1 MSVSSRL
8 GAWSRTAVIAAAVCL
23 QLAAARTAAAQTAAP
38 IFSVEPV
45 NLGDCRV
52 VVRIQN
58 PRGGDQVG
66 IVVDQ
71 TLIREQT
78 VSAGRDRL
86 TFALADPLRAGSV
99 VRVRLN
105 GSESVNKGAAP
116 LLAKVADKPGANAP
130 EACKAEAEPDDEPP
144 FLASFFLGEVVD
156 NFAPDKVGNYKAK
169 DPNEALKAKGA
180 FIFGFDFDYRLHGRS
195 DSKIQWW
202 IEGETMH
209 GVRTADVD
217 CQPADP
223 AQKPPVCDDSPANIQ
238 DRARYILKNATSLEV
253 WASPRVEFH
262 TLQGGTESPAK
273 LYAALNL
280 GFIALD
286 DAPQSGVYRSH
297 HIGVGLAADG
307 GSFDS
312 SYLEVGWGKNELFSK
327 EWNRLKVAGLLSFS
341 MDKLPIW
348 RDTGRLFVEM
358 TIDNSLSDGPDSIRT
373 FFGVDIDLRKASQ

>member
-1 MSVSSRL
+1 MSVSSRS
-8 GAWSRTAVIAAAVCL
+8 GVWPRTAVMAAVVCL
-23 QLAAARTAAAQTAAP
+23 GLAGARTAAAQAP
-38 IFSVEPV
+38 IFSLDPLNV
-45 NLGDCRV
+45 GDCKV
-52 VVRIQN
+52 VVNIQN

-66 IVVDQ
+66 VVVDQ
-71 TLIREQT
+71 TLMREQT
-78 VSAGRDRL
+78 VVAGGNTL
-86 TFALADPLRAGSV
+86 TFGLADPIRVGTV
-99 VRVRLN
+99 VRVRVN
-105 GSESVNKGAAP
+105 GSNTVNTGAVSE
-116 LLAKVADKPGANAP
+116 LTGRVADKPGAKLP
-130 EACKAEAEPDDEPP
+130 DKCEAEVEPDDEPP

-169 DPNEALKAKGA
+169 DPDEALKAKGA

-195 DSKIQWW
+195 DSRVQWW

-273 LYAALNL
+273 LYATLSL

-297 HIGVGLAADG
+297 HVGIGLAADS
-307 GSFDS
+307 GSFDK
-312 SYLEVGWGKNELFSK
+312 SYLELGWGKNELFSK
-327 EWNRLKVAGLLSFS
+327 EWNRLKIAGLLSFS

>member
-23 QLAAARTAAAQTAAP
+23 QLAAARNAAAQTPAP
-38 IFSVEPV
+38 NFSVEPV

-105 GSESVNKGAAP
+105 GSESVNTGGAAP
-116 LLAKVADKPGANAP
+116 LVAKVADKPGANAP
-130 EACKAEAEPDDEPP
+130 EACKAEAQPDDESP
-144 FLASFFLGEVVD
+144 FEASAFLGEVID
-156 NFAPDKVGNYKAK
+156 NFAPDAVANYKYS
-169 DPNEALKAKGA
+169 DPDALKSKGS
-180 FIFGFDFDYRLHGRS
+180 FIFGFNFDYRLHGRS
-195 DSKIQWW
+195 DSRVQWW
-202 IEGETMH
+202 VEGETMH

-217 CQPADP
+217 CAPSEQR
-223 AQKPPVCDDSPANIQ
+223 PPVCDTATLGNVTEQ
-238 DRARYILKNATSLEV
+238 AKFILKNATSLEV

-262 TLQGGTESPAK
+262 TLQGGTDSPAK
-273 LYAALNL
+273 LYAALVL

-286 DAPQSGVYRSH
+286 DAPQNGVYRSH
-297 HIGVGLAADG
+297 HVGLGLAADA
-307 GSFDS
+307 GSFED

-327 EWNRLKVAGLLSFS
+327 DWDRLKISGLLSFS
-341 MDKLPIW
+341 LERIPLW
-348 RDTGRLFVEM
+348 RDLGRVFVEM
-358 TIDNSLSDGPDSIRT
+358 TIDNSLGSGPDSIRT
-373 FFGVDIDLRKASQ
+373 FFGVDIDLKKGSQ

>member
-23 QLAAARTAAAQTAAP
+23 QLAAARNAAAQTPAP
-38 IFSVEPV
+38 NFSVEPV

-105 GSESVNKGAAP
+105 GSESVNTGGAAP
-116 LLAKVADKPGANAP
+116 LVAKVADKPGANAP
-130 EACKAEAEPDDEPP
+130 EACKAEAEPDDESP
-144 FLASFFLGEVVD
+144 FEASAFLGEVID
-156 NFAPDKVGNYKAK
+156 NFAPDAVANYKYS
-169 DPNEALKAKGA
+169 DPDALKSKGS
-180 FIFGFDFDYRLHGRS
+180 FIFGFNFDYRLHGRS
-195 DSKIQWW
+195 DSRVQWW
-202 IEGETMH
+202 VEGETMH

-217 CQPADP
+217 CAPSEQR
-223 AQKPPVCDDSPANIQ
+223 PPVCDTATLGNVTEQ
-238 DRARYILKNATSLEV
+238 AKFILKNATSLEV

-262 TLQGGTESPAK
+262 TLQGGTDSPAK
-273 LYAALNL
+273 LYAALVL

-286 DAPQSGVYRSH
+286 DAPQNGVYRSH
-297 HIGVGLAADG
+297 HVGLGLAADA
-307 GSFDS
+307 GSFKD

-327 EWNRLKVAGLLSFS
+327 DWDRLKISGLLSFS
-341 MDKLPIW
+341 LERIPLW
-348 RDTGRLFVEM
+348 RDLGRVFVEM
-358 TIDNSLSDGPDSIRT
+358 TIDNSLGSGPDSIRT
-373 FFGVDIDLRKASQ
+373 FFGVDIDLKKGSQ